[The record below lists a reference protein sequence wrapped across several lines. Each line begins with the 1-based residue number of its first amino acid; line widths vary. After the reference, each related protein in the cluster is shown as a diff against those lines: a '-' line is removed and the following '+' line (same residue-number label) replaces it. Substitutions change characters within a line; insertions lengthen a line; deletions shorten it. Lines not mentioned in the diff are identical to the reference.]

1 MRVLRSDLVK
11 RKRVYRWDDEEVAA
25 IQTAEKG
32 ARTVE
37 PEISLRGGPHKNYCG
52 FYEPV
57 QYL

>member
-1 MRVLRSDLVK
+1 MRSDLVK

>member
-11 RKRVYRWDDEEVAA
+11 RKRVYRWNDEVAA

-37 PEISLRGGPHKNYCG
+37 PEIKG
-52 FYEPV
+52 ETA
-57 QYL
+57 